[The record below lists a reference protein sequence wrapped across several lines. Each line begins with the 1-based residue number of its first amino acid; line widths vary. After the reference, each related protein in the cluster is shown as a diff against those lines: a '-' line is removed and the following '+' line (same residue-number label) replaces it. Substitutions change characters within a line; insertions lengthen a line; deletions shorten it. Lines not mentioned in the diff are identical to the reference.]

1 MSRAW
6 QLLFTHRRECEFS
19 SGIKNEHILLIRM
32 QKMLSFINEN
42 YSRDISLN
50 DIAQSASISK
60 SEASRCFQSYL
71 NTSPVNY
78 LLNFRVQKAM
88 QLLRST
94 EMTVEAI
101 ALDCRFGSAAYFCKI
116 FRSRTGLTPKQY
128 RRSRT

>member
-1 MSRAW
+1 
-6 QLLFTHRRECEFS
+6 
-19 SGIKNEHILLIRM
+19 M

-101 ALDCRFGSAAYFCKI
+101 ALD
-116 FRSRTGLTPKQY
+116 
-128 RRSRT
+128 